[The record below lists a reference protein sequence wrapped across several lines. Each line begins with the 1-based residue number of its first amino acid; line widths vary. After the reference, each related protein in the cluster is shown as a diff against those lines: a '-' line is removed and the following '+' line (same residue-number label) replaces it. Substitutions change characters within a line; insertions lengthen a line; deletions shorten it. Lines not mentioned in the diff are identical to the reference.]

1 MNHFFPRRALAV
13 IFSALLGVVA
23 FSSIVG
29 SASAAAPAFKVSHTS
44 ASTMR
49 IIDDEDWPSSN
60 EVEDFIL
67 ANEKTQYVSAANPM
81 VAYSFTRCGGD
92 EVVVKVSL
100 RYEWISIYHVKVT
113 AKAILYEGDDCNT
126 TDRDG
131 ETKSIVTIIGSGQ
144 TASIPLNVLNQQ
156 EGGDSAS
163 VNLSLFGTSV

>member
-1 MNHFFPRRALAV
+1 MNHFFLPRRLLAV
-13 IFSALLGVVA
+13 VFSALLGVVA
-23 FSSIVG
+23 FSAIAAG
-29 SASAAAPAFKVSHTS
+29 PASAAAPAFKVAHTS
-44 ASTMR
+44 DSTMR

-60 EVEDFIL
+60 EIDDFSL

-113 AKAILYEGDDCNT
+113 AKAVLYEGDDCNT

-131 ETKSIVTIIGSGQ
+131 ETKSIVTIIASGQ
-144 TASIPLNVLNQQ
+144 TARSRWTFSISKRAATPR
-156 EGGDSAS
+156 AS
-163 VNLSLFGTSV
+163 T